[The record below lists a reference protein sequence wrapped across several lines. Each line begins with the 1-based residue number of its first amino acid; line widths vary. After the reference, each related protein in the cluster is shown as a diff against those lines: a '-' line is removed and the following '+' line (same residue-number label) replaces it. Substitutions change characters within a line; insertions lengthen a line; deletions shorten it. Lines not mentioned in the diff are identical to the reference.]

1 MQIVGLYHK
10 VAVFRKDF
18 CGIVSTRQQLL
29 AQVLGGNVVAQRRHD
44 QALKYQVKCLD
55 SCLDEQ
61 TVNVKRCLDSILH
74 FSDWNK

>member
-44 QALKYQVKCLD
+44 QA
-55 SCLDEQ
+55 
-61 TVNVKRCLDSILH
+61 SIKSSVWIPALM
-74 FSDWNK
+74 NRP